1 MSDAGVE
8 GGRETRRVDER
19 CAAVRKWPVRRRDCR
34 DEREGVGVEEAG
46 EGVRKGGGISK
57 RGRGW

>member
-46 EGVRKGGGISK
+46 EGVRK
-57 RGRGW
+57 